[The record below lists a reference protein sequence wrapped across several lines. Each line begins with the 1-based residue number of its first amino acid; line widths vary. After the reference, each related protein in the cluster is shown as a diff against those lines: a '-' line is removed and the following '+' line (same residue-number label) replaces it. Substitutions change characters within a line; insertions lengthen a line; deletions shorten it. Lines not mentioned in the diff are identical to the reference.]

1 MVNRGIQGYTKGIQ
15 GYTGV
20 YRGIQRHTWY
30 TKVYMVYKGIHRYT
44 REY

>member
-30 TKVYMVYKGIHRYT
+30 TEVYVT
-44 REY
+44 ND